1 MVLFSGVWY
10 SLFTF
15 GGFWCLRLP
24 ILGVCGVGSCV
35 ALGGMVGV
43 LVWF

>member
-15 GGFWCLRLP
+15 GGFRRLRLP
-24 ILGVCGVGSCV
+24 ILGDCGVGDCV
-35 ALGGMVGV
+35 VLGGMVGV